1 MLVPHCIP
9 WRFAG
14 LLICVCLQ
22 TAQADEAASVWE
34 GPIQPEHVRPHVEF
48 LASEKLA
55 GRAGAEAAEAA
66 EYVRK
71 QFAQL
76 QLKPLFANGSFE
88 QPVPGTGTGI
98 DNDKPAGSENGGAT
112 TNEPRIAGRNIGAW
126 IEGSDTRLRD
136 ELIVLGAHFD
146 HLGVRHGKIF
156 RGADDNA
163 SGTAMMLEVARQ
175 LAQSKHRPKRGV
187 VFVGFDLEEQLLWGS
202 RWFVAH
208 PPWPIERVKLFIT
221 ADMIGRSLGDLPLPT
236 VFVMG
241 SEHAPQLKQT
251 LDDVGAPLGL
261 EVARLGVDLVGVRS
275 DYGPFWNEKIPFL
288 FFSTGQHPDYH
299 SPRDVPERLDFDK
312 VARVSNLVLQ
322 LIRTVADAETTPT
335 WIDDVSPNLDEVK
348 AVHRITTLL
357 LAAEDSRKFTDLQKL
372 IVTQAETK
380 CRQILDRGQ
389 MTTDER
395 RWLIRTSQLLL
406 LSVF

>member
-1 MLVPHCIP
+1 MLVPHRNP
-9 WRFAG
+9 WRFVG
-14 LLICVCLQ
+14 LLIGVCLP
-22 TAQADEAASVWE
+22 TAHAEEAPPVW
-34 GPIQPEHVRPHVEF
+34 GSPIQAQHVRPHVEF

-55 GRAGAEAAEAA
+55 GRAGPEAAEAA

-71 QFAQL
+71 QFEL
-76 QLKPLFANGSFE
+76 LRLKPLFANGSFE
-88 QPVPGTGTGI
+88 QPVPGTGI
-98 DNDKPAGSENGGAT
+98 DNDKPADLENGGAT
-112 TNEPRIAGRNIGAW
+112 KNEPRIVGRNVGAW
-126 IEGSDTRLRD
+126 IEGSDMRRRD

-146 HLGVRHGKIF
+146 HLGVRHGKMF

-241 SEHAPQLKQT
+241 SEHAPQLKKT
-251 LDDVGAPLGL
+251 LDDVGAPRGL

-275 DYGPFWNEKIPFL
+275 DYGPFWSEKIPFL

-312 VARVSNLVLQ
+312 VARVSNLILELV
-322 LIRTVADAETTPT
+322 RTVADAETTPT
-335 WIDDVSPNLDEVK
+335 WIDDVSPDLDEVR

-357 LAAEDSRKFTDLQKL
+357 LDAEGSRRFTDLQKL
-372 IVTQAETK
+372 IVTQAQTK

-395 RWLIRTSQLLL
+395 KWLTRTSQLML

>member
-1 MLVPHCIP
+1 MPVSHRIPCRLV
-9 WRFAG
+9 G
-14 LLICVCLQ
+14 LLICVGLPL
-22 TAQADEAASVWE
+22 AQAEEAASVWE
-34 GPIQPEHVRPHVEF
+34 GPIQPQHVRPHVEF

-71 QFAQL
+71 QFEQL
-76 QLKPLFANGSFE
+76 RLQPLFANGSFE
-88 QPVPGTGTGI
+88 QPVPGIGF
-98 DNDKPAGSENGGAT
+98 DNDKPVELENGGAT
-112 TNEPRIAGRNIGAW
+112 TNEPRIAGRNVGAW

-146 HLGVRHGKIF
+146 HLGVRNGKMF

-175 LAQSKHRPKRGV
+175 LAQSKQRPKRSV

-208 PPWPIERVKLFIT
+208 PPWPIDRVKLFIT

-241 SEHAPQLKQT
+241 SEHASQLKRT
-251 LDDVGAPLGL
+251 LDDVGAPPGL
-261 EVARLGVDLVGVRS
+261 EVARLSVDLVGVRS

-312 VARVSNLVLQ
+312 VARVSNLVLKVV
-322 LIRTVADAETTPT
+322 RTVANAETTPT
-335 WIDDVSPNLDEVK
+335 WIDDVPPDLDEVK
-348 AVHRITTLL
+348 AVHRIATLL

-372 IVTQAETK
+372 IVTQAQTK

-389 MTTDER
+389 MTINER
-395 RWLIRTSQLLL
+395 KWLIRTSQLLL

>member
-1 MLVPHCIP
+1 MLVPPGIP
-9 WRFAG
+9 WRFVG

-22 TAQADEAASVWE
+22 TAQAEEAASVWE
-34 GPIQPEHVRPHVEF
+34 GPIQPQHVRPHVEF

-55 GRAGAEAAEAA
+55 GRAGAGAAEAA

-71 QFAQL
+71 QFEQL
-76 QLKPLFANGSFE
+76 RLKPLFANGSFE
-88 QPVPGTGTGI
+88 QPVPGTGI
-98 DNDKPAGSENGGAT
+98 DNHKPADSENGGAT
-112 TNEPRIAGRNIGAW
+112 KNEPRIAGRNVGAW

-146 HLGVRHGKIF
+146 HLGVRNGKIF

-187 VFVGFDLEEQLLWGS
+187 VFVGFDLEEQMLWGS
-202 RWFVAH
+202 TWFVAH

-241 SEHAPQLKQT
+241 SEHAPQLKRT
-251 LDDVGAPLGL
+251 LDDVGAPRGL
-261 EVARLGVDLVGVRS
+261 EVARLGVDLIGVRS
-275 DYGPFWNEKIPFL
+275 DYGPFWKEKIPFL

-299 SPRDVPERLDFDK
+299 TPRDVPERLDFDK
-312 VARVSNLVLQ
+312 VARVSNLVLK
-322 LIRTVADAETTPT
+322 LVRTVADAETTPT
-335 WIDDVSPNLDEVK
+335 WSDDVPPDLDEVK
-348 AVHRITTLL
+348 TVHRITTLL

-372 IVTQAETK
+372 IVTQTQTK

-395 RWLIRTSQLLL
+395 KWLIRTSQLLL
-406 LSVF
+406 LSIF